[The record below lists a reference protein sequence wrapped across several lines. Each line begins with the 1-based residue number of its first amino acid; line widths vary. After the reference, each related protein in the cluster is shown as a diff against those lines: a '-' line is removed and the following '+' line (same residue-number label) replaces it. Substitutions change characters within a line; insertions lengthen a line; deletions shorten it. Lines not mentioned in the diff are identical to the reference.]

1 MLCPSFKVMNLQQL
15 RYVVATAEHRTM
27 TDAARSLYIA
37 QPALSR
43 AIRDLERELGM
54 TLFARSGRGVVV
66 TAQGRRVV
74 KLAREAL
81 DAVREIEALS
91 THGHSSD
98 AELRIASTPSLE
110 PGLAGR
116 LLPAYTA
123 EHPGV
128 RVHIVRC
135 DGRDGVISAIR
146 DQRADLGLTDLPVPT
161 DLISHPLERQEIVLI
176 SPPGVNLP
184 DPVPMSRLNGMRLI
198 LPAPGSSRRREFDA
212 LFAKHGVT
220 PVVAAQLDERGNWLN
235 TVRSGTASLL
245 WYRGMAE
252 QATRAG
258 LVVRT
263 LDPSVR
269 RVIAIVHARRRL
281 PAIAQEFLTVAESGS
296 AA

>member
-1 MLCPSFKVMNLQQL
+1 MNLQQL

-81 DAVREIEALS
+81 DAVREIEELS
-91 THGHSSD
+91 SHGDSE

-116 LLPAYTA
+116 LLPAYSA

-135 DGRDGVISAIR
+135 DGRDGVVNAIR
-146 DQRADLGLTDLPVPT
+146 DQRADLGLTDLPVPA

-176 SPPGVNLP
+176 SPPGLDLP
-184 DPVPMSRLNGMRLI
+184 DPVPMSRLNGMRLV
-198 LPAPGSSRRREFDA
+198 LPVPGSARRREFDA
-212 LFAKHGVT
+212 LFAKYGVA
-220 PVVAAQLDERGNWLN
+220 PVPTVQLDERGNWLN
-235 TVRSGTASLL
+235 TVRSGAASLL

-252 QATRAG
+252 QAARAG
-258 LVVRT
+258 LVVRP

-269 RVIAIVHARRRL
+269 RVIALVHARRRL
-281 PAIAQEFLTVAESGS
+281 PAIAQEFLSVAEGGS

>member
-1 MLCPSFKVMNLQQL
+1 MNLQQL

-81 DAVREIEALS
+81 DAVHEIEGLAS
-91 THGHSSD
+91 HTASPD
-98 AELRIASTPSLE
+98 AELRIAATPSLE

-123 EHPGV
+123 DHPGV
-128 RVHIVRC
+128 RIHIVRC
-135 DGRDGVISAIR
+135 DGRDAVVSAIR
-146 DQRADLGLTDLPVPT
+146 DHRADLGLTDLPVPA
-161 DLISHPLERQEIVLI
+161 DLITHPLERQEIVLI
-176 SPPGVNLP
+176 SPPGLKLP
-184 DPVPMSRLNGMRLI
+184 NPVPMGRLDGMRLA
-198 LPAPGSSRRREFDA
+198 LPARGSVRRRELDA
-212 LFAKHGVT
+212 MFGKYAVK
-220 PVVAAQLDERGNWLN
+220 PVVLETDERNGWLSA
-235 TVRSGTASLL
+235 VRSGQASLL

-252 QATRAG
+252 QASRAG
-258 LVVRT
+258 LVVRS
-263 LDPSVR
+263 LDPAVR

-281 PAIAQEFLTVAESGS
+281 PLIAQDFLSTAERGT

>member
-1 MLCPSFKVMNLQQL
+1 MNLQQL

-91 THGHSSD
+91 TQGHLSE

-116 LLPAYTA
+116 LLPAYVA

-135 DGRDGVISAIR
+135 DGRDGVVNAIR
-146 DQRADLGLTDLPVPT
+146 DQRADIGLTDLPVPT
-161 DLISHPLERQEIVLI
+161 DLVSHPLERQEIVLI
-176 SPPGVNLP
+176 SPPGLGLP
-184 DPVPMSRLNGMRLI
+184 DPVPMTGLNGMRLV
-198 LPAPGSSRRREFDA
+198 LPVPGSARRREFDA
-212 LFAKHGVT
+212 LFAKYGVT
-220 PVVAAQLDERGNWLN
+220 PVPAVQLDERGNWLN

-252 QATRAG
+252 QAVRAG
-258 LVVRT
+258 LVVRS
-263 LDPSVR
+263 LDPPVR
-269 RVIAIVHARRRL
+269 RVIALVHARRRL
-281 PAIAQEFLTVAESGS
+281 PPSAQEFLSVAEGGS

>member
-1 MLCPSFKVMNLQQL
+1 MNLQQL

-81 DAVREIEALS
+81 DAVHEIEGLANQI
-91 THGHSSD
+91 TPTD

-116 LLPAYTA
+116 LLPAYAA

-135 DGRDGVISAIR
+135 DGRDGVVSAIR

-161 DLISHPLERQEIVLI
+161 DLITHPLERQEIVLI
-176 SPPGVNLP
+176 SPPGLDLP
-184 DPVPMSRLNGMRLI
+184 NPVPMGKLHGMRLA
-198 LPAPGSSRRREFDA
+198 LPARGSMRRRELDA
-212 LFAKHGVT
+212 MFGKYAVT
-220 PVVAAQLDERGNWLN
+220 PVVVLETDERNGWLN
-235 TVRSGTASLL
+235 AVRAGQASLL

-252 QATRAG
+252 QAGRAG
-258 LVVRT
+258 LVVRS
-263 LDPSVR
+263 LEPAVR
-269 RVIAIVHARRRL
+269 RVIAVVHARRRL
-281 PAIAQEFLTVAESGS
+281 PLIAQDFLATAEKGT

>member
-1 MLCPSFKVMNLQQL
+1 
-15 RYVVATAEHRTM
+15 M

-74 KLAREAL
+74 KLAREVL
-81 DAVREIEALS
+81 DAVHEIEGLAN
-91 THGHSSD
+91 HGAVTE

-116 LLPAYTA
+116 LLPAYAA

-135 DGRDGVISAIR
+135 DGRDAVVSAIR

-161 DLISHPLERQEIVLI
+161 DLITHPLERQEIVLI
-176 SPPGVNLP
+176 SPPGLDLP
-184 DPVPMSRLNGMRLI
+184 NPVPMGKLHGMRLA
-198 LPAPGSSRRREFDA
+198 LPARGSMRRRELDA
-212 LFAKHGVT
+212 MFGKYAVT
-220 PVVAAQLDERGNWLN
+220 PVVVLETDERNGWLN
-235 TVRSGTASLL
+235 AVRAGQASLL

-252 QATRAG
+252 QAGRAG
-258 LVVRT
+258 LVVRS
-263 LDPSVR
+263 LEPALR
-269 RVIAIVHARRRL
+269 RVIAVVHARRRL
-281 PAIAQEFLTVAESGS
+281 PIIAQDFLATAEKGT

>member
-1 MLCPSFKVMNLQQL
+1 MNLQQL

-81 DAVREIEALS
+81 DAVHEIESLAN
-91 THGHSSD
+91 HSSTGE

-135 DGRDGVISAIR
+135 DGRDAVVNAIR

-161 DLISHPLERQEIVLI
+161 DLITHPLERQEIVLI
-176 SPPGVNLP
+176 SPPGLELP
-184 DPVPMSRLNGMRLI
+184 NPVPMSKLDGMRLA
-198 LPAPGSSRRREFDA
+198 LPARGSVRRRELDA
-212 LFAKHGVT
+212 MFGKYAVS
-220 PVVAAQLDERGNWLN
+220 PVVVIETDERNGWLN
-235 TVRSGTASLL
+235 AVRTGQASLL
-245 WYRGMAE
+245 WYRGMSE
-252 QATRAG
+252 QASKAG
-258 LVVRT
+258 LVVRS
-263 LDPSVR
+263 LEPAVR
-269 RVIAIVHARRRL
+269 RVIAVVHARRRL
-281 PAIAQEFLTVAESGS
+281 PLIAQDFLATAEKGT

>member
-1 MLCPSFKVMNLQQL
+1 MNLQQL

-81 DAVREIEALS
+81 GAVHEIESLS
-91 THGHSSD
+91 NHGSTGE

-135 DGRDGVISAIR
+135 DGRDAVVNAIR

-161 DLISHPLERQEIVLI
+161 DLITHPLERQEIVLI
-176 SPPGVNLP
+176 SPPGLELP
-184 DPVPMSRLNGMRLI
+184 NPVPMGKLDGMRLA
-198 LPAPGSSRRREFDA
+198 LPARGSVRRRELDA
-212 LFAKHGVT
+212 MFGKYAVS
-220 PVVAAQLDERGNWLN
+220 PVVVLETDERNGWLN
-235 TVRSGTASLL
+235 AVRTGQASLL

-252 QATRAG
+252 QAGRAG
-258 LVVRT
+258 LVVRS
-263 LDPSVR
+263 LEPAVR
-269 RVIAIVHARRRL
+269 RVIAVVHARRRL
-281 PAIAQEFLTVAESGS
+281 PLIAQDFLAAAEKGS

>member
-1 MLCPSFKVMNLQQL
+1 MNLQQL

-81 DAVREIEALS
+81 DAVHEIEGLAN
-91 THGHSSD
+91 HSGVTE

-116 LLPAYTA
+116 LLPAYAA

-135 DGRDGVISAIR
+135 DGRDSVVSAIR

-161 DLISHPLERQEIVLI
+161 DLITHPLERQEIVLI
-176 SPPGVNLP
+176 SPPGLDLP
-184 DPVPMSRLNGMRLI
+184 NPVPMGKLHGMRLA
-198 LPAPGSSRRREFDA
+198 LPARGSMRRRELDA
-212 LFAKHGVT
+212 MFGKYSVS
-220 PVVAAQLDERGNWLN
+220 PVVVLETDERNGWLN
-235 TVRSGTASLL
+235 AVRAGQASLL
-245 WYRGMAE
+245 WYRGLAE
-252 QATRAG
+252 QASRAG
-258 LVVRT
+258 LIVRS
-263 LDPSVR
+263 LEPAVR
-269 RVIAIVHARRRL
+269 RVIAVVHARRRL
-281 PAIAQEFLTVAESGS
+281 PLIAQDFLATAEKGT